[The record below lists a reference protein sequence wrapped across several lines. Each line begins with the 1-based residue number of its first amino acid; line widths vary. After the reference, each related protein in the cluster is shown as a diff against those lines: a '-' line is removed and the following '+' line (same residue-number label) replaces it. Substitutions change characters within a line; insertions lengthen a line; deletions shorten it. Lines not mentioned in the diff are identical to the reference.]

1 MPERV
6 EVAEGDTL
14 CGIAA
19 QHGFPNCQRLRA
31 EAANSDFLNRALRVG
46 DIVTVPDRTAEEV
59 SRSAE
64 QRHRSRR
71 RGIPAPNIRFV
82 HGSRFTRYASDR
94 TLTFL
99 NISNYVSNLAGRD
112 GRQTMP
118 TGFGFDRYG
127 DADLDTF
134 KVEVVDPGAGN
145 DTVDVTVQALKP
157 RYAADGSIETD
168 DDDNEIY
175 EEFADADADSDK
187 RSITVTCE
195 KISRRNRV
203 RFRSRY
209 LRLVVDDED
218 FAALS
223 GNPARTDGTAQ
234 GLLVTDMADGNN
246 GANDRLEILDQ
257 RIRATYELRNC
268 PAAGG
273 QRKCTVVDEL
283 PFEDIRQRIKLCVHW
298 YRNTIGGNPA
308 GGASEANTRT
318 SIRMR
323 TRRWFRRAFAQI
335 NMAPKF
341 VPIRDGATEIE
352 FLDPPAPNMI
362 TISQDHGNS
371 TAGTTTGAASQINFR
386 LTVSP
391 EDERAA
397 LAEGVPAAALRAHNV
412 TVNLQIG
419 WTPARVGQAISGAL
433 PDGFTA
439 EVFENPR
446 AFTATNGS
454 CDVLIKRTDG
464 RRVVIRTT
472 PPITN
477 DTSMTAEVVRVNIQ
491 NVQSNLPNSYIPLTP
506 EARRVVREAPG
517 TDDRLDFY
525 ICENFTGFWGLG
537 LNPHSDLAAHFQPRV
552 PLRWACFVAAEPMNN
567 TNDFP
572 WVYPHEA
579 GHVLYDAIHID
590 SGDPQNPT
598 ALMFHDV
605 LSQQHQVDA
614 TKRITDEPVNV
625 AVEFWVPTPTVA
637 WNMPSTSTNA
647 ARRFRDRS
655 GTVTEAW

>member
-1 MPERV
+1 MPRTV
-6 EVAEGDTL
+6 TASDGDTL
-14 CGIAA
+14 CSIAA
-19 QHGFPNCQRLRA
+19 RNGFRDCQRLRQ
-31 EAANSDFLNRALRVG
+31 EDANNDYLNRPLREG
-46 DIVTVPDRTAEEV
+46 DEVTIPDIRRRPMRRITE
-59 SRSAE
+59 SL
-64 QRHRSRR
+64 HRWRR
-71 RGIPAPNIRFV
+71 RGVPPPGIRFV
-82 HGSRFTRYASDR
+82 HGSPGRRFDR
-94 TLTFL
+94 DDALAFL
-99 NISNYVSNLAGRD
+99 NISNYVTNRAGED
-112 GRQTMP
+112 GTENMP
-118 TGFGFDRYG
+118 STFGYNEHAH
-127 DADLDTF
+127 ADPDTF
-134 KVEVVDPGAGN
+134 KVEVVDPNAGS
-145 DTVDVTVQALKP
+145 DTVNINLRALKP
-157 RYAADGSIETD
+157 VCAADGSVERHE
-168 DDDNEIY
+168 N
-175 EEFADADADSDK
+175 FADADTDADR

-195 KISRRNRV
+195 KVGRRNRV

-218 FAALS
+218 SKALS
-223 GNPARTDGTAQ
+223 GDPLRTDGTAQ
-234 GLLVTDMADGNN
+234 ALLTTDLADGADGNN
-246 GANDRLEILDQ
+246 DKIEILDQ
-257 RIRATYELRNC
+257 KVEASYELQNC
-268 PAAGG
+268 RAPAG
-273 QRKCTVVDEL
+273 QRKCTVVHQL
-283 PFEDIRQRIKLCVHW
+283 PIGENRRRIKLCVHW

-318 SIRMR
+318 AIRMR
-323 TRRWFRRAFAQI
+323 TLRWFRRSFAQI

-341 VPIRDGATEIE
+341 VSIGDGATEVE
-352 FLDPPAPNMI
+352 FLDPPAPNML

-397 LAEGVPAAALRAHNV
+397 LAEGVPAAVLRAQNV

-464 RRVVIRTT
+464 RRVVIRTV

-506 EARRVVREAPG
+506 EARRVVRESPG
-517 TDDRLDFY
+517 SDDRLDFY

-537 LNPHSDLAAHFQPRV
+537 LNPHADLAAHFQPRV
-552 PLRWACFVAAEPMNN
+552 PLRWGCFVAAEPMNN
-567 TNDFP
+567 SDEFP

-579 GHVLYDAIHID
+579 GHVIYDAIHID

-614 TKRITDEPVNV
+614 TKRITDAPVNV
-625 AVEFWVPTPTVA
+625 AVEFWAPTPTVA
-637 WNMPSTSTNA
+637 WNMPSTSINA
-647 ARRFRDRS
+647 AQRFRDRS